1 MQCIECQYLNLRK
14 DKTMAEHGFGFC
26 MMTMAT
32 FYSMRKDIE
41 CRHFVKTDDAKI
53 QKRIDWYDKRS

>member
-1 MQCIECQYLNLRK
+1 
-14 DKTMAEHGFGFC
+14 MAEHGFGFC